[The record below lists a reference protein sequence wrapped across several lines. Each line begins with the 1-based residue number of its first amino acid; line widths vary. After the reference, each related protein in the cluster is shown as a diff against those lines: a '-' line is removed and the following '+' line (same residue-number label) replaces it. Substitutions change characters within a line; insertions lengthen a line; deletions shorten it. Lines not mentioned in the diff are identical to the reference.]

1 MFADTARPVTRLI
14 ATLLLVA
21 VVAVGCGRSQEE
33 EAAAARLLVE
43 TFLSAASS
51 GEADRGW
58 EYLSPVTQD
67 ALFAADIEAYRQA
80 ADTAQWGGF
89 EWEVLKVERD
99 EPGFY
104 QVVIR
109 PVDDLPEFVGRFTAW
124 EDGLLTGGP
133 TFMVRFMDTTGP
145 PRIHQR

>member
-1 MFADTARPVTRLI
+1 VIRLI
-14 ATLLLVA
+14 ATLLLLA
-21 VVAVGCGRSQEE
+21 VAVGCGRSQDE
-33 EAAAARLLVE
+33 EAAAARQLVE
-43 TFLSAASS
+43 AFLSEARS

-67 ALFAADIEAYRQA
+67 ALFGADIEAYRQA
-80 ADTAQWGGF
+80 ADAAQWRGF
-89 EWEVLKVERD
+89 ELEVIKVERD
-99 EPGFY
+99 EPGLY

-109 PVDDLPEFVGRFTAW
+109 PVDDLPEFVDRFTSW

-133 TFMVRFMDTTGP
+133 TFMVRFIDITGP